1 MATLRDIRRRIT
13 SIQNTQQ
20 ITGAMKM
27 VAAAKLRRAQESIIE
42 ARPYATKLRDVLGSL
57 SLRTD
62 PKAHPLL
69 ARREVHRVE
78 LMPIS
83 SDRGLCGGFNQN
95 VFRTTERFIRENQDI
110 YEGITLRIV
119 GRKALDYF
127 SRRDYTISDHYVHVF
142 ATLTYETASAIAT
155 EVIEA
160 YTGEVFDEIYLVYN
174 EFRSAISQRPVLT
187 KLLPI
192 DPIPVEPGY
201 VVTSYIYEPSEAEIL
216 ETLLP
221 RHVEFQ
227 MYRAFLESHASEH
240 GARMTAM
247 ESATKN
253 AEEMLEKLTLHYNR
267 VRQAAITKELID
279 IIGGAEA
286 LT

>member
-20 ITGAMKM
+20 ITKAMKM
-27 VAAAKLRRAQESIIE
+27 VAAAKLRRAQDSILE
-42 ARPYATKLRDVLGSL
+42 ARPYAIKLSEVLGSL

-69 ARREVHRVE
+69 VRREVRKVE

-95 VFRTTERFIRENQDI
+95 VFRTTERFIHEHQEM

-119 GRKALDYF
+119 GRKALEYF
-127 SRRDYTISDHYVHVF
+127 SRRDYSIRKDYVNIF
-142 ATLTYETASAIAT
+142 RALTYETASAIAA
-155 EVIEA
+155 EVIED
-160 YTGEVFDEIYLVYN
+160 YTTEVFDEIYLVYN
-174 EFRSAISQRPVLT
+174 EFRSAISQRPVLV
-187 KLLPI
+187 KFLPI
-192 DPIPVEPGY
+192 DPIAVEPEY
-201 VVTSYIYEPSEAEIL
+201 VITSYIYEPSEAEIL
-216 ETLLP
+216 EALLP
-221 RHVEFQ
+221 RYLEFQ
-227 MYRAFLESHASEH
+227 MYRAFLESQAGEH

-247 ESATKN
+247 DSATSN
-253 AEEMLEKLTLHYNR
+253 AREMVEKLTLHYNR
-267 VRQAAITKELID
+267 ARQAAITKELMD

-286 LT
+286 LK

>member
-20 ITGAMKM
+20 ITKAMKM
-27 VAAAKLRRAQESIIE
+27 VAAAKLRRAQEGIIE
-42 ARPYATKLRDVLGSL
+42 ARPYALKLREVLGSL

-62 PKAHPLL
+62 PRAHPLL
-69 ARREVHRVE
+69 VRREVRRVE
-78 LMPIS
+78 LMVVS

-95 VFRTTERFIRENQDI
+95 VFRTTERFVRENQGMYDAVM
-110 YEGITLRIV
+110 LSIV
-119 GRKALDYF
+119 GRKALEYF
-127 SRRDYTISDHYVHVF
+127 SRRDYTVRKNYVNILGR
-142 ATLTYETASAIAT
+142 LTYETASTMAG
-155 EVIEA
+155 EVIES
-160 YTGEVFDEIYLVYN
+160 YTTGVFDEIYLVYN
-174 EFRSAISQRPVLT
+174 EFRSAISQRPALV

-201 VVTSYIYEPSEAEIL
+201 VVTSYIYEPSEEGIL
-216 ETLLP
+216 ETLIP
-221 RHVEFQ
+221 RYVEYQ
-227 MYRAFLESHASEH
+227 MFRAFLESQAGEH

-247 ESATKN
+247 DSATNN
-253 AEEMLEKLTLHYNR
+253 AREMLEKLTLNYNR
-267 VRQAAITKELID
+267 ARQAAITKELMD

>member
-20 ITGAMKM
+20 ITKAMKM
-27 VAAAKLRRAQESIIE
+27 VAAAKLRRAQDAILE
-42 ARPYATKLRDVLGSL
+42 ARPYAIKLKDVLGSL

-69 ARREVHRVE
+69 VRREVRTVE

-95 VFRTTERFIRENQDI
+95 VFRTTERFINENREI
-110 YEGITLRIV
+110 YEAISLSIV
-119 GRKALDYF
+119 GRKALEYF
-127 SRRDYTISDHYVHVF
+127 SRRDYAIRKDHVNVF
-142 ATLTYETASAIAT
+142 GMLTYDMASAIAT
-155 EVIEA
+155 DVIEA
-160 YTGEVFDEIYLVYN
+160 YKTEVFDEIYLVYN
-174 EFRSAISQRPVLT
+174 DFRSAISQRPVLV

-192 DPIPVEPGY
+192 DPIPVELDY
-201 VVTSYIYEPSEAEIL
+201 VATSYIYEPSEEGIL
-216 ETLLP
+216 EALLP
-221 RHVEFQ
+221 RYVEYQ
-227 MYRAFLESHASEH
+227 MYRAFLESQAGEQ

-247 ESATKN
+247 DSATSN
-253 AEEMLEKLTLHYNR
+253 AEDMLQKLTLHYNR
-267 VRQAAITKELID
+267 ARQAAITRELMD

-286 LT
+286 LK

>member
-20 ITGAMKM
+20 ITSAMKM

-62 PKAHPLL
+62 PRAHPLL
-69 ARREVHRVE
+69 ARREVYRVGV
-78 LMPIS
+78 MPIS

-110 YEGITLRIV
+110 YESITLSIV
-119 GRKALDYF
+119 GRKALEYF
-127 SRRDYTISDHYVHVF
+127 SRRNYEIRKHYVNILG
-142 ATLTYETASAIAT
+142 TLTYETASAIAA

-160 YTGEVFDEIYLVYN
+160 YTTEVFDEIYLVYN
-174 EFRSAISQRPVLT
+174 EFRSAISQRPVLA

-192 DPIPVEPGY
+192 DPIRVEPGY

-221 RHVEFQ
+221 RYVEFQ
-227 MYRAFLESHASEH
+227 IYRAFLESQSSEH

-247 ESATKN
+247 DSATSN
-253 AEEMLEKLTLHYNR
+253 AQEMLEKLTLHYNR
-267 VRQAAITKELID
+267 ARQAAITKELMD

-286 LT
+286 LK

>member
-20 ITGAMKM
+20 ITKAMKM

-62 PKAHPLL
+62 PRAHPLL
-69 ARREVHRVE
+69 VRREVSKVE

-95 VFRTTERFIRENQDI
+95 VFRVAERFIRENQEI
-110 YEGITLRIV
+110 YESIALSIV
-119 GRKALDYF
+119 GRKALEYF
-127 SRRDYTISDHYVHVF
+127 SRRNYAIHKDYINIF
-142 ATLTYETASAIAT
+142 RMLTYETASAIAA
-155 EVIEA
+155 EVIES
-160 YTGEVFDEIYLVYN
+160 YTTGLFDEIYLVYN
-174 EFRSAISQRPVLT
+174 EFRSAISQRPVLV

-201 VVTSYIYEPSEAEIL
+201 VITSYIYEPNEEEIL

-221 RHVEFQ
+221 RYVEYE
-227 MYRAFLESHASEH
+227 MYRAFLESQASEQ

-247 ESATKN
+247 DSATNN
-253 AEEMLEKLTLHYNR
+253 AQEMLEKLTLHYNR
-267 VRQAAITKELID
+267 VRQAAITKELMD

-286 LT
+286 LK

>member
-1 MATLRDIRRRIT
+1 MATLRDIRRRIA

-20 ITGAMKM
+20 ITKAMKM
-27 VAAAKLRRAQESIIE
+27 VAAAKLRRAQESIVE
-42 ARPYATKLRDVLGSL
+42 ARPYAIKLRDVLGSL

-62 PKAHPLL
+62 PMAHPLL
-69 ARREVHRVE
+69 ARREVRKVE
-78 LMPIS
+78 LMPVS

-95 VFRTTERFIRENQDI
+95 VIRATERFIRENQEI
-110 YEGITLRIV
+110 YEAVTLRIV
-119 GRKALDYF
+119 GRKALEYF
-127 SRRDYTISDHYVHVF
+127 SRREYKVHKHYVNILGM
-142 ATLTYETASAIAT
+142 LTYDTASAIAA

-160 YTGEVFDEIYLVYN
+160 YSAEVFDEIYLVYN
-174 EFRSAISQRPVLT
+174 EFRSAISQRPVLE

-192 DPIPVEPGY
+192 DPIPAEPGY
-201 VVTSYIYEPSEAEIL
+201 VMTSYIYEPSEAEIL

-221 RHVEFQ
+221 RYVEYEI
-227 MYRAFLESHASEH
+227 YRAFLESQAGEQ

-247 ESATKN
+247 DSATNN
-253 AEEMLEKLTLHYNR
+253 AQDMLDKLTLHYNR
-267 VRQAAITKELID
+267 ARQAMITRELID

>member
-20 ITGAMKM
+20 ITKAMKM
-27 VAAAKLRRAQESIIE
+27 VAAAKLRRAQDAILE
-42 ARPYATKLRDVLGSL
+42 ARPYAIKLKDVLGSL

-69 ARREVHRVE
+69 VRREVRKVE

-95 VFRTTERFIRENQDI
+95 VFRITERFINENREI
-110 YEGITLRIV
+110 YEAISLSIV
-119 GRKALDYF
+119 GRKALEYF
-127 SRRDYTISDHYVHVF
+127 SRRDYTIRKDHVNVF
-142 ATLTYETASAIAT
+142 RMLTYDIASGIAT
-155 EVIEA
+155 DVIDA
-160 YTGEVFDEIYLVYN
+160 YKTEVFDEIYLVYN
-174 EFRSAISQRPVLT
+174 EFRSAISQRPVLV

-192 DPIPVEPGY
+192 DPIPVELDY
-201 VVTSYIYEPSEAEIL
+201 VATSYIYEPGEEEIL
-216 ETLLP
+216 EALLP
-221 RHVEFQ
+221 RYVEYQ
-227 MYRAFLESHASEH
+227 MYRAFLESQAGEQ

-247 ESATKN
+247 DSATSN
-253 AEEMLEKLTLHYNR
+253 AEEMLQKLTLHYNR
-267 VRQAAITKELID
+267 ARQAAITRELMD

-286 LT
+286 LK